1 MRIFGKRSLDAD
13 KAIDPINVKER
24 IAERPWHEGIDFGDD
39 RFGVAQDT
47 HRDVDRD
54 AETDE
59 AVRVRRRHLHEGN
72 IGPYATVRR
81 QVRDLGERDRDI
93 FGLPTVNE
101 RAHVRPDEEAAVA
114 IG

>member
-1 MRIFGKRSLDAD
+1 MHIFGKRSLDAD

-24 IAERPWHEGIDFGDD
+24 IAERPWHEGIGFGHY

-47 HRDVDRD
+47 HCDVDRD

-59 AVRVRRRHLHEGN
+59 AVLVRRRHLHEGN
-72 IGPYATVRR
+72 IGPYATGRR

-93 FGLPTVNE
+93 FGLPTVHE